1 MSSSS
6 SLDATECAVFGV
18 LTALGYLVGIYFSI
32 ARRRKQITSSE
43 NERVAAELEAFLG
56 GRRLPGIALAVSV
69 LASAVNGM
77 NIVAV
82 AGHYYAYGF
91 HLMWTVVWIP
101 VVGAFVAST
110 LVPLLYGLRVS
121 TVFQYPPALLCRTD
135 FVVTTDENVWT
146 TLVACVPY
154 SLVRIGCD
162 QMSVQRF
169 MAAKTARE
177 ARWIPIA
184 GAAMLLLF
192 FGAMAFAALAVVY
205 WYRDCDPPAVWC
217 HLKL

>member
-121 TVFQYPPALLCRTD
+121 TVFQVFISFYSSASGPFAGLMLLAISSPWVKAKLSFFWMSFLGALLTILLGNI
-135 FVVTTDENVWT
+135 F
-146 TLVACVPY
+146 
-154 SLVRIGCD
+154 SI
-162 QMSVQRF
+162 
-169 MAAKTARE
+169 AKGE
-177 ARWIPIA
+177 
-184 GAAMLLLF
+184 
-192 FGAMAFAALAVVY
+192 
-205 WYRDCDPPAVWC
+205 
-217 HLKL
+217 H